1 MCNLFLSDCETNV
14 INYVDDTTLYACEP
28 NMDLEL
34 SKLEKDTST
43 VFTWFQN
50 NYLKANSGK
59 SHLLTTSDN
68 IQHINVGGN
77 QLSSSKY
84 EELLGI
90 LIDHK
95 LTFENHLLNIVQ
107 KVNQK
112 LHALARISK
121 YMPRKKLR
129 IIMKAFV
136 SSQFAYCPLIW
147 MFHSR
152 QINHKIN
159 KLHERALRIVYND
172 HFSSFEELLSKDKSV
187 TVHQRNLQI
196 LTTKMY
202 KLLNGLSPDI
212 MQDIFETKSNYYNI
226 RNAPAFSTRNIKT
239 VRYGLQTIS

>member
-1 MCNLFLSDCETNV
+1 MLSPLHFNIYMFDLFLWDCESNI
-14 INYVDDTTLYACEP
+14 INYVDDNTLYAGEP
-28 NMDLEL
+28 NMDLL
-34 SKLEKDTST
+34 LTWLEKDTST

-159 KLHERALRIVYND
+159 ELHKMALRIVYND
-172 HFSSFEELLSKDKSV
+172 HFLSFEELLFKGKSV
-187 TVHQRNLQI
+187 TVHQ
-196 LTTKMY
+196 K
-202 KLLNGLSPDI
+202 KSPNTCYWD
-212 MQDIFETKSNYYNI
+212 
-226 RNAPAFSTRNIKT
+226 
-239 VRYGLQTIS
+239 V